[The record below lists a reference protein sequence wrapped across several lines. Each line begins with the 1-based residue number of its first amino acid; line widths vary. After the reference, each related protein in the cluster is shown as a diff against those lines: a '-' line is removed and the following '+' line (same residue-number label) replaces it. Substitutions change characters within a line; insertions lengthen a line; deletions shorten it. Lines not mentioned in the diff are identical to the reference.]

1 MKPVFLKFSDTQ
13 GKVTKTY
20 TTCSLKTGLMD
31 TIFDIAERA
40 ENFNV
45 ETPSVQEVREFYK
58 EVKAIVVAAFGK
70 QFTFD
75 ELNEGVETDELMKVF
90 KDLSKNVMSGMKKN

>member
-1 MKPVFLKFSDTQ
+1 
-13 GKVTKTY
+13 
-20 TTCSLKTGLMD
+20 MD

-75 ELNEGVETDELMKVF
+75 ELNEGVEIDELMKVF
-90 KDLSKNVMSGMKKN
+90 KDLSKNVMSGMKKTKPGGSAKGRFPGQLSHYDSESQI